1 MKNQI
6 KILSQDLIKTLAPKY
21 GEREARSITRIVFED
36 GLGIFN
42 LSQERELEQDAA
54 GQLKAIGER
63 LLQGEPVQYVLGQ
76 AHFFGLML
84 EVTPDVL
91 IPRPETE
98 ELVSLILEQE
108 RGYIPKLWDIG
119 TGSGCIPIALKHRQ
133 PAWAITGADISLQAL
148 ALARAN
154 AEKLGLDIEW
164 IELDALSEKS
174 WEAMPSE
181 VDIIVSNP
189 PYIPPSEQELMPEW
203 VLGHEPHLAL
213 FTATEDSIQFYREIA
228 AQGRKK
234 LKKGGRLYFELN
246 EHSSSAIAQE
256 VKRQGYKS
264 VEVFLDMSG
273 KNRMLRAVLSH

>member
-1 MKNQI
+1 MKNCI
-6 KILSQDLIKTLAPKY
+6 KTLSQELIKDLAPKY

-36 GLGIFN
+36 GFGIFN
-42 LSQERELEQDAA
+42 LSQEQEMMQDAV
-54 GQLKAIGER
+54 GRLKTIRER
-63 LLQGEPVQYVLGQ
+63 LLQGEPLQYVLGQ
-76 AHFFGLML
+76 AHFFGLTL

-98 ELVSLILEQE
+98 ELVYLILEQE
-108 RGYIPKLWDIG
+108 RGDSNKLWDIG

-133 PAWAITGADISLQAL
+133 PAWSITGADISLKAI

-164 IELDALSEKS
+164 RELDALSGKS
-174 WEAMPSE
+174 WEAMPSG

-189 PYIPPSEQELMPEW
+189 PYIPPSERGLMPDW

-213 FTATEDSIQFYREIA
+213 FTATEDCVQFYREIA
-228 AQGRKK
+228 AHSRGK
-234 LKKGGRLYFELN
+234 LNKGGRLYFELN
-246 EHSSSAIAQE
+246 EHSSAAIAQE
-256 VKRQGYKS
+256 VERQGYEN

-273 KNRMLRAVLSH
+273 KSRMLRAVLSH